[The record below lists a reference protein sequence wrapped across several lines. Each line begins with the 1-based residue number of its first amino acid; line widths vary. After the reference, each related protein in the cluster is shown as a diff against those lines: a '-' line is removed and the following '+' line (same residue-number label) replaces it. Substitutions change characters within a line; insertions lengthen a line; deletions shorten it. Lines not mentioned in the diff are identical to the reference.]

1 MVDGG
6 LEDWIDANNLR
17 YWTEGQ
23 IVGGGRVTRDVGAY
37 QGNYCARLH
46 YVFMDTLIGQ
56 QRTLQKE
63 REYRMRFY
71 SRCPGTMGSDY
82 LELWIFTQFVGEMM
96 PRYLQWDGSW
106 ENGGFIIVPVF
117 NSWEPFEQFFTLPA
131 QSNGT
136 FGVEFHW
143 AFANDCL
150 VDVVTLRLT
159 DASRQIQIG
168 DQPSLV
174 MGNLILKLDRIAPGY
189 RIQATDPAER
199 IVRTG
204 DEGDRVGA
212 ATPPGRIERLQPKAR
227 IIETRRT

>member
-1 MVDGG
+1 
-6 LEDWIDANNLR
+6 
-17 YWTEGQ
+17 
-23 IVGGGRVTRDVGAY
+23 
-37 QGNYCARLH
+37 
-46 YVFMDTLIGQ
+46 MDTLIGQ

-63 REYRMRFY
+63 REYRMRF
-71 SRCPGTMGSDY
+71 RAKCPGTTGSDV
-82 LELWIFTQFVGEMM
+82 LELWIATQFVGEMM
-96 PRYLQWDGSW
+96 PRFLQMDGSW
-106 ENGGFIIVPVF
+106 QSGGFIGLITF
-117 NSWEPFEQFFTLPA
+117 DWWEPYEQFFTLPA
-131 QSNGT
+131 QSNGS

-143 AFANDCL
+143 AEANDCL
-150 VDVVTLRLT
+150 LDAVTLRLT